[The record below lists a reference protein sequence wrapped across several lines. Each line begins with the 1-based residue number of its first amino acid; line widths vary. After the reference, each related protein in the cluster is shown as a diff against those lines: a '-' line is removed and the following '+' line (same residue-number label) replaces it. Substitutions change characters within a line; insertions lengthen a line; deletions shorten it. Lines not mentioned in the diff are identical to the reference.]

1 MRVCNGYDPIFILSE
16 NGVKSTSKG
25 AKVLADRIGITSYGL
40 LCSTNLILDFPYG
53 KVILRSSGMVS
64 FYEHREF

>member
-40 LCSTNLILDFPYG
+40 LCSTTLIPDFPYG